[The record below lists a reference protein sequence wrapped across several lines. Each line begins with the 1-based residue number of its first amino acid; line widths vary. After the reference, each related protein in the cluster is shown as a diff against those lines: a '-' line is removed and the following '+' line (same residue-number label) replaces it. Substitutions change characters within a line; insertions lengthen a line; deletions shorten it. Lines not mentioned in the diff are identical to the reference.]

1 MGTSIKKN
9 KDGLYQLK
17 STVSNEVLHKKKW
30 ITEDDAKKVFIEKIL
45 WKAIE
50 DIVCV
55 EMDFPYGYFING
67 KMQIPLT
74 DRKRGLEFILECYKS
89 DEDGIYKKFMEV
101 IKKHKLEN
109 FFTPI
114 TKDGQG

>member
-1 MGTSIKKN
+1 MGTNIKRN
-9 KDGLYQLK
+9 KDGMYQLK
-17 STVSNEVLHKKKW
+17 STVSNEMLHEKKW
-30 ITEDDAKKVFIEKIL
+30 IAENDVKKLFIEKIL

-67 KMQIPLT
+67 KMEIPKEE
-74 DRKRGLEFILECYKS
+74 RQRGLEFILQCYKS
-89 DEDGIYKKFMEV
+89 DEDGIYKKFMEI
-101 IKKHKLEN
+101 IKKHNLEE

-114 TKDGQG
+114 AENEQG